1 METAPDPS
9 EFAIKADKVDDDTKE
24 MLEQLGLGHLFAKKK
39 NN

>member
-1 METAPDPS
+1 MFVFYKYQSDS
-9 EFAIKADKVDDDTKE
+9 FDDDTKE